1 MAEVKSANKLFLRW
15 LREWYQDAS
24 DKDSKMRF
32 VYKKA
37 IKSLSSYPPPIT
49 DVHALKQL
57 QNFGVKLCKSLG
69 EKLQQ
74 YLDEGNTLP
83 THSVNPVKKATPP
96 IPKTSAKQRPIS
108 KSNRPSKTQTKQP
121 LKKKAD
127 TARQRRADRKT
138 SVEPDDDNAN
148 QDLASTS
155 SDEILFSTGIDQS
168 SGRKHR
174 NTARKSCPINLDDS
188 YTSLKYWYIDENKN
202 TVMARK
208 KSKLIFND
216 AGQKLYT
223 IKTTSSQLV
232 SSKVKYQL
240 DENQDQSNDSEFI
253 IAYLHHDYAGEL
265 CNPPR
270 ELCNLPRDS
279 TYDSRAVEFG
289 SRETTTSSRKC
300 AFKLQPDDYRICLC
314 VDNQEM
320 SGRSTTIDFGGF
332 FDTCDFI
339 YDKRKLHLGD
349 FLWVAKDKNSDRE
362 LVIDCIVERKSMDD
376 LGSSIKD
383 GRYHEQKF
391 RLGKCEMNKIF
402 YVAENSNS
410 SGVGIPISRLH
421 QAILNTRVVD
431 DFAVWVTQS
440 WKETAEFIAALTK
453 SLQHM
458 YRGKTLYCAADQCDV
473 AYADDYLPTFEMFN
487 KRFVKN
493 KKMTV
498 KEAFVKLLLPISGAS
513 PDKAF
518 AIVNVYPTVNHL
530 LTKYEECEKEDDKI
544 RLLANIRYGS
554 KNRLQISF
562 L

>member
-1 MAEVKSANKLFLRW
+1 MAEDKSANKLFLRW

-174 NTARKSCPINLDDS
+174 NTARKSCPINLDDF

-223 IKTTSSQLV
+223 IKTTFSQLV
-232 SSKVKYQL
+232 SSKVKYRL

-253 IAYLHHDYAGEL
+253 IAYLHHDYASEL

-300 AFKLQPDDYRICLC
+300 AFKLQP
-314 VDNQEM
+314 
-320 SGRSTTIDFGGF
+320 
-332 FDTCDFI
+332 DFI

-383 GRYHEQKF
+383 GRYHEQK
-391 RLGKCEMNKIF
+391 
-402 YVAENSNS
+402 
-410 SGVGIPISRLH
+410 
-421 QAILNTRVVD
+421 VVD

-518 AIVNVYPTVNHL
+518 AIVNVYPTVNQ
-530 LTKYEECEKEDDKI
+530 
-544 RLLANIRYGS
+544 NIGHALS
-554 KNRLQISF
+554 KSIYLFFNTVATS
-562 L
+562 